1 MSGDGNL
8 PTASEAGK
16 AAFAA
21 SAAAAASVALSGV
34 LQLPRETASGWVVLA
49 LLFGLPIALFHAF
62 VFGLP
67 IYMALRRRWPLRWWN
82 ATLGGFLVSSLPLT
96 MLSLPSLLTATGVP
110 DGLPVTL
117 YGPPLWW
124 RLVLAIVE
132 AGLPGLVGG
141 LTFWLV
147 LRRSGSCR

>member
-1 MSGDGNL
+1 MSQGNEL
-8 PTASEAGK
+8 PTASEAGR

-21 SAAAAASVALSGV
+21 AAAAAAGVALSGV
-34 LQLPRETASGWVVLA
+34 LQLPRETAAGWVVLS

-67 IYMALRRRWPLRWWN
+67 IYMSLRRRWRLRWWN
-82 ATLGGFLVSSLPLT
+82 ATLGGFLVSALPLT
-96 MLSLPSLLTATGVP
+96 LLSLPALLAAPVP
-110 DGLPVTL
+110 DDLPVTL

-124 RLVLAIVE
+124 RLTLANVE